1 MIEVR
6 PSKAQGSVR
15 APPSKSYSHRALAV
29 SLLCEGPSRV
39 RNISRARDVIATLN
53 AIRSFGAKISDEFT
67 EIKIEPP
74 QRPSVPDDVIYCGG
88 SGTTIRFFVP
98 ISTLTEG
105 GYTVLTG
112 NDSLRRRPMGPII
125 DAINKLGGWAI
136 SSRMNGLP
144 PLIVRGGGLK
154 GGEVEIDGSI
164 SSQFFSGLMIASTR
178 FESGLKMRPIG
189 ELVSRPYLEMTEE
202 VLRRSGSR
210 VELDEEIIVE
220 PVPPKSLEFEV
231 PGDYGLAAFHMLAAS
246 VTGGRVIVE
255 GLDNTVPQADYTVID
270 VLKSFGVEVRE
281 VGSSVI
287 VEGKP
292 RYGARLN
299 LKDSPDIFPIACVL
313 ASFVSEVSEIRGVA
327 HARVKESDRV
337 ASMSSELEKVGVEV
351 RELYDGLII
360 RGGNPK
366 GGVKLDSHGDHRIFM
381 ALLALAAATREG
393 CIIEGE
399 ESVAD
404 SYPGFLEDS
413 IKLGIDLRPIG
424 FNTTLTGLSGRDS
437 LS

>member
-1 MIEVR
+1 MELNLMIEVR
-6 PSKAQGSVR
+6 PSQAQGKVR

-29 SLLCEGPSRV
+29 SLLCEGPSKIE
-39 RNISRARDVIATLN
+39 NISRARDVIATLN
-53 AIRSFGAKISDEFT
+53 AIRSFGANISDELI
-67 EIKIEPP
+67 ELKIKPP
-74 QRPSVPDDVIYCGG
+74 QKPSIPDDVIDCGG
-88 SGTTIRFFVP
+88 SGTTIRFFAP

-125 DAINKLGGWAI
+125 DAINKLGGWAV

-164 SSQFFSGLMIASTR
+164 SSQFFSGLMIASTC
-178 FESGLKMRPIG
+178 FEKGLRVRPIG
-189 ELVSRPYLEMTEE
+189 ELVSRPYLEMTRE
-202 VLRRSGSR
+202 VLRRSGSQ
-210 VELDEEIIVE
+210 VELNEEIKVE
-220 PVPPKSLEFEV
+220 PMPPKSLEFKV
-231 PGDYGLAAFHMLAAS
+231 PGDYGLAAFHMLTAS
-246 VTGGRVIVE
+246 VTGGSVIVE
-255 GLDNTVPQADYTVID
+255 DLDSTMLQADYAAID
-270 VLKSFGVEVRE
+270 VLKSFGVEVQE

-287 VEGKP
+287 VEGRPK
-292 RYGARLN
+292 YGVKLN
-299 LKDSPDIFPIACVL
+299 LKDSPDVFPIACVL

-337 ASMSSELEKVGVEV
+337 ANMSSELKKVGVEV
-351 RELYDGLII
+351 KELYDGLVI

-399 ESVAD
+399 DSVAD
-404 SYPGFLEDS
+404 SYPSFLEDS
-413 IKLGIDLRPIG
+413 MKLGIDIRS
-424 FNTTLTGLSGRDS
+424 T
-437 LS
+437 